1 MRYGKQKGEKISG
14 GRANRNCDHEKEE
27 KISELRYGKQN
38 VKKISELRY
47 GKQKGKTTSELRYG
61 K

>member
-38 VKKISELRY
+38 VKKISEL
-47 GKQKGKTTSELRYG
+47 SEVWETECE
-61 K
+61 KDQ